1 MLSLQEAVQK
11 DQVKEQLD
19 LIEKQMD
26 SYAEFHPTRASILNV
41 QKPSLRA
48 ELQEMLRTIP
58 LREFL
63 IKGGDTSIVNAA
75 YMVPDKLHVD
85 LIGYSHLTDKVPLF
99 SSIVDGWEGGDLKV
113 NIVSDE
119 TYKPKYYV
127 AGGAKPTMT
136 VQTEQATITPKTFGI
151 PILITTDLIEDAA
164 YGMIDWHLK
173 QAAMALGDFGTD
185 LALNVLKT
193 GTDGW
198 GAINNSLTGDADE
211 TRLVNGTTADIGDA
225 VIEVGDDR
233 FIANTMIITPSAWGH
248 SVATQASEVGW
259 VVSRGTGGYDLQLSD
274 LDVIKSTSIELHDST
289 DAIGAA
295 MTACITLIFDRNHAL
310 LTGRKRWLKINNY
323 AKPIEDLAGATI
335 SCRQD
340 SVSLYN
346 DSIFRL
352 TET

>member
-26 SYAEFHPTRASILNV
+26 AYGEFHPERASILNV
-41 QKPSLRA
+41 EKPALRA

-58 LREFL
+58 LKEFL
-63 IKGGDTSIVNAA
+63 IRGGVSASGVD

-99 SSIVDGWEGGDLKV
+99 SHVVEGWTGGDLKV

-119 TYKPKYYV
+119 TFKPTYYV
-127 AGGAKPTMT
+127 AGGAKATMT
-136 VQTEQATITPKTFGI
+136 VQTTQATLTPKTFGI
-151 PILITTDLIEDAA
+151 PILITTDLIEDSA
-164 YGMIDWHLK
+164 YGLIDWHLQ
-173 QAAMALGDFGTD
+173 QAAMACGNFGTD
-185 LALNVLKT
+185 MALAVLKDP
-193 GTDGW
+193 TDGW
-198 GAINNSLTGDADE
+198 GTKNSGATGDADE
-211 TRLVNGTTADIGDA
+211 TKLVNGTTNDIVGCTRDIGN
-225 VIEVGDDR
+225 DR
-233 FIANTMIITPSAWGH
+233 FIANTMIATPEAWGH
-248 SVATQASEVGW
+248 SISTQAAEVGW
-259 VVSRGTGGYDLQLSD
+259 ALFQAQNGYDLTLSD
-274 LDVIKSTSIELHDST
+274 IDIIKSTSRELHDST
-289 DAIGAA
+289 DALEAA

-323 AKPIEDLAGATI
+323 AKPIEDIAGATI

-340 SVSLYN
+340 TVSLYN
-346 DSIFRL
+346 DAVYIL